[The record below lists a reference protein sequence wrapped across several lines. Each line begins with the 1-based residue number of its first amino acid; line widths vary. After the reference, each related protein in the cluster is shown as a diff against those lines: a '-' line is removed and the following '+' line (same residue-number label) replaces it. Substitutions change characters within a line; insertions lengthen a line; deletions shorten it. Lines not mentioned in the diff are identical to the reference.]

1 MDEATGPPVR
11 RRLSPPQRRA
21 QIVQAAREVF
31 SELGVSG
38 TRVREIAERAG
49 VTEPLVYRYFHSKD
63 EIYQLAILDP
73 LDEFTETLASQT
85 HELAERS
92 DISRRQILEKFHE
105 LFLGH
110 IIEMA
115 PLIAAALFSDPA
127 EGPRFYHDVLFPRV
141 REVITKVIA
150 DVSGWKVDSV
160 DVDVATQALLG
171 VYFGIALE
179 SMLDDVVLDPAE
191 LAHQLTLLFAPGLS
205 RRRFGLTEHPD
216 RTVGPVG
223 PLAGFES
230 LACSAPVPT
239 GRVPRAERRE
249 LVLAAARGVFLQV
262 GAAGA
267 RSKEIADRAGIT
279 EAFLYRLF
287 DSKDQMY
294 LEAVQRPVERGFAEL
309 SIRVKELGESSSGR
323 EFIVLL
329 NELCLSFFVAYG
341 GMCALALFSE
351 LAQGRRFYRDELT
364 PHLREIRKV
373 IIARIGIDEVEI
385 DPELVRRAIIGPQWA
400 IGFDTRLRGQPIDVA
415 VVARSL
421 ATLFTGGVRS

>member
-1 MDEATGPPVR
+1 MEQATGPPVR

-21 QIVQAAREVF
+21 QIARAAREVF
-31 SELGVSG
+31 SELGVTG

-85 HELAERS
+85 HELAGRC
-92 DISRRQILEKFHE
+92 DITRPQVLEKFHQ

-110 IIEMA
+110 IVEMA
-115 PLIAAALFSDPA
+115 PLIAAALFSDPV

-160 DVDVATQALLG
+160 DVDLATQALLG

-179 SMLDDVVLDPAE
+179 NMLDDVALDPAE

-205 RRRFGLTEHPD
+205 RRRFGPVEPPD
-216 RTVGPVG
+216 PGIGRA
-223 PLAGFES
+223 PLPGFES

-239 GRVPRAERRE
+239 GRVPRAQRRE

-267 RSKEIADRAGIT
+267 RSKDIADRAGIT

-309 SIRVKELGESSSGR
+309 AARVQQLGGSSSGR
-323 EFIVLL
+323 EFIVQL
-329 NELCLSFFVAYG
+329 NELCLGFFVAYG

-351 LAQGRRFYRDELT
+351 LAQGRRFYQDELT

-373 IIARIGIDEVEI
+373 IIGRIGIDDVEI

-400 IGFDTRLRGQPIDVA
+400 IGFDSRLRGRPIDVA